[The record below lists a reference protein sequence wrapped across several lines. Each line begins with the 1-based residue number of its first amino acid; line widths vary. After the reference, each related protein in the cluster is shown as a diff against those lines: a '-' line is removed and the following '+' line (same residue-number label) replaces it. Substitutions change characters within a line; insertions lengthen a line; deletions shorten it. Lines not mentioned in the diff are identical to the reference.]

1 VLRAQIGFGRN
12 QRPIN
17 VGVIET
23 VSTKSATIATAMMRS
38 PQLHRL
44 QSAAISR
51 IPAGALGGSFRRR
64 KFLGASE
71 MSVRRKTLA
80 VMMHPKKH
88 LSPAR
93 C

>member
-1 VLRAQIGFGRN
+1 
-12 QRPIN
+12 

-51 IPAGALGGSFRRR
+51 IPADALNGFRRR
-64 KFLGASE
+64 KFLGVSE

-80 VMMHPKKH
+80 VMIYPKKH